1 MQRRVSKHKQRV
13 KVHNDLYLRFS
24 TNSLARLCITSR
36 HVWRS
41 DSVARRN
48 VQRFIAQRPMACRKL
63 IESIVMYRRDTL
75 RPHCIYAAAKMQL
88 GPDARQRQRRR
99 LYKLCIWAEILL
111 SENEHARNS
120 VPRNYCNSICGSRAR
135 LGQARPF
142 RVQNDGARNACTYI
156 VLLSVLILVA
166 HMHGMRAWHK
176 IGLLF
181 KWIISVCFLS
191 LAPLWV
197 CVNVFGR
204 CSI

>member
-1 MQRRVSKHKQRV
+1 MQSQNCRMRIAIVLSENGRVINDHHKSSRYLREYVVQCKDAFPST
-13 KVHNDLYLRFS
+13 KVH
-24 TNSLARLCITSR
+24 
-36 HVWRS
+36 
-41 DSVARRN
+41 
-48 VQRFIAQRPMACRKL
+48 AQRPMACRKL

-166 HMHGMRAWHK
+166 HMHGMRA
-176 IGLLF
+176 
-181 KWIISVCFLS
+181 
-191 LAPLWV
+191 
-197 CVNVFGR
+197 
-204 CSI
+204 